1 MTKIILI
8 LAITT
13 ILVAG
18 IFLSNE
24 VIAAPSAKHV
34 DILDAITNA
43 VTTITGAITS
53 AQMAIVGEIDANEV
67 KIDAIQSDVGMVK
80 TTVGGIDTEVTNIEA
95 KLDDGTTGLGAIKGA
110 IDTIDTEV
118 GNIEAKLDSGTT
130 GLGAIK
136 GAIDTIDTEVGNIE
150 AKLDNSDFG
159 LDAIDN
165 SQYVPFTEVV
175 TGLPVTCDAA
185 GGSAD
190 FDFLKITSA
199 AGTGSFKVT
208 GIKFNAVGIDEATDL
223 IQATGWSADGVSF
236 GGATI
241 DLTKTATPA
250 VLSFDL
256 MSGVPQFLVGNFP
269 LEITA
274 TSAGI
279 GIFVTVSCNAGTGS
293 DIEFTDIVV
302 SGWKQ
307 ADDTITVTY
316 NE

>member
-118 GNIEAKLDSGTT
+118 GNIEAKLD
-130 GLGAIK
+130 
-136 GAIDTIDTEVGNIE
+136 
-150 AKLDNSDFG
+150 NSDFG

-199 AGTGSFKVT
+199 AGTGSFRVT